1 MEDLNNFINA
11 WHQFLSSLVEVAEL
25 KVESKKQAYEKSLLP
40 LLEEV
45 VNDLKKD
52 REVLRNA
59 LQAEIEENKDSKT
72 VLNYLRKEFTFF
84 VDLVEEVKENDDNKS
99 VDEAIDAGKTIKDS
113 FEKLIKKLSKRW
125 KKVLKVLNELL
136 NLLKNA
142 S

>member
-11 WHQFLSSLVEVAEL
+11 WHQFLSSLVEAAEL
-25 KVESKKQAYEKSLLP
+25 KVKSKKQAYEKRLLP

-52 REVLRNA
+52 GEVLRNA

-72 VLNYLRKEFTFF
+72 VLNYLRKELIFF
-84 VDLVEEVKENDDNKS
+84 VDLVEEVKENEDNNG

-113 FEKLIKKLSKRW
+113 FENFIKKLPKDFRD
-125 KKVLKVLNELL
+125 VLD
-136 NLLKNA
+136 
-142 S
+142 